1 MEQDKTETRD
11 TENKALGLDAVPL
24 IKQKVDAA
32 VAAEAAARAGAIST
46 VTEKVEANATG
57 ISNEATARQAAIAEA
72 TQSLQN
78 SIAQDLQ
85 SYYTKTETDQMVSAI
100 PKFKIE
106 PVETLP
112 TDNISDSTV
121 YLLKSGEEAD
131 NLYTEYIYVNG
142 QWEKLGEQKV
152 DLTGYLTTADAATT
166 YATKNELNQAIGD
179 INAAL
184 TKIDTGEGV

>member
-1 MEQDKTETRD
+1 MEQDKTDARAA
-11 TENKALGLDAVPL
+11 ENKALGLDAVPL
-24 IKQKVDAA
+24 IKQKVNAT
-32 VAAEAAARAGAIST
+32 VAAETAARESAISA
-46 VTEKVEANATG
+46 VTEKVETNATA
-57 ISNEATARQAAIAEA
+57 ISNEATARQAAISEA

-112 TDNISDSTV
+112 TDNISDNTV

-152 DLTGYLTTADAATT
+152 DLTGYLTTADASTT

-179 INAAL
+179 INTAL